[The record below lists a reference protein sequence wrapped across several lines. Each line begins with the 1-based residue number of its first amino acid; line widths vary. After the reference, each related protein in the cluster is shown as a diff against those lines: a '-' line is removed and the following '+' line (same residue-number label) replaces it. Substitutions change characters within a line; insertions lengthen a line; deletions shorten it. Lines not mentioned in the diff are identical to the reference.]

1 MNLLPHDETPTPHIL
16 RSMVLVSG
24 MTTMA
29 TEMSASRLLAPYF
42 GASVMVW
49 ANIIGLILIYL
60 SIGYWY
66 GGRLADRYPT
76 LRALCTITLTAS
88 IMIAIVP
95 FIARPVLEISSGGI
109 DSLEVSSVLGSFAGC
124 LLLFSVP
131 ITFLGMV
138 PPFTVRL
145 ALRSI
150 HDSGQVAGSLY
161 ALSTVGS
168 IVGTFGS
175 VLVLIP
181 WIGTRS
187 TMLTF
192 AAILALLSVIGLSG
206 RIRVAAAFAGVIM
219 AAAVLLPAG
228 LVKQATAGTV
238 VFEDESRYQFVQVV
252 KGPHARMLLYI
263 NEGWAVHSVYD
274 PRTVLTGGVWDAF
287 LVPPALTGTQQFSG
301 RESARP
307 LRMLLIGN
315 AGGTVARQFAQFRPH
330 VHIDGVELDPTV
342 SKAGRTFFGMRA
354 SENTNL
360 RVIHADGRPF
370 LAHAANTK
378 WDVIHIDAFRQPY
391 IPFYLTTREFFTL
404 VREHLAPGGVV
415 SINVGTVPDDDRIN
429 VAIASTMRS
438 VFPTV
443 IRWPVARNNEVEVA
457 IAEPMGAR
465 EIEQRL
471 RGSDLA
477 RVPELEEVFGAAAS
491 SFELVDPQTDKVL
504 TDDLAPVEWLT
515 DQMIIE
521 EAS

>member
-1 MNLLPHDETPTPHIL
+1 MNLLPHDERPTPRIL
-16 RSMVLVSG
+16 RSMVVVSG

-66 GGRLADRYPT
+66 GGRLADRHPT
-76 LRALCTITLTAS
+76 LRALCTVTMAAS

-131 ITFLGMV
+131 VTLLGMV

-161 ALSTVGS
+161 ALSTIGS

-187 TMLTF
+187 TMLSF
-192 AAILALLSVIGLSG
+192 AAILALLSVIGLTG
-206 RIRVAAAFAGVIM
+206 RIRLAAAFAGLLM
-219 AAAVLLPAG
+219 AAAVLVPAG
-228 LVKQATAGTV
+228 IVKQATAGTV

-252 KGPHARMLLYI
+252 RGVDSRMLLYI

-274 PRTVLTGGVWDAF
+274 RDQVLTGGVWDAF
-287 LVPPALTGTQQFSG
+287 LVPPALAGKQQFTG
-301 RESARP
+301 RESQRP
-307 LRMLLIGN
+307 LRMLVIGN
-315 AGGTVARQFAQFRPH
+315 AGGTAAREFATYRPN
-330 VHIDGVELDPTV
+330 VHIDGVELDPAV
-342 SKAGRTFFGMRA
+342 SNAGRRFFGMRA
-354 SENTNL
+354 SERSNL
-360 RVIHADGRPF
+360 TVTHADGRPF
-370 LAHAANTK
+370 LAHAGTK
-378 WDVIHIDAFRQPY
+378 RWDVIHIDAFRQPY
-391 IPFYLTTREFFTL
+391 IPFYLTTHEFFAL
-404 VREHLAPGGVV
+404 VRSHLAPGGVV

-457 IAEPMGAR
+457 TMRSMHAR
-465 EIEQRL
+465 EVEQRL

-477 RVPELEEVFGAAAS
+477 VRPELARVFGAAAS
-491 SFELVDPQTDKVL
+491 AFEPILPQPDKVL
-504 TDDLAPVEWLT
+504 TDDHAPVEWMT